1 MLTLNTKARGLRRLK
16 CALDSLSNNVM
27 IADNDRT
34 IVYLNHAVA
43 EFLRQAEPS
52 IRADLPDF
60 RVDALVG
67 SKMDVFHKN
76 PEHQRR
82 MVDALDGLFETT
94 ITVGDAM
101 FDLAAQPVLDDRGRR
116 LGTMVEWRDA
126 ADRLAREDYKA
137 QIDAVGRSQ
146 AVVSFRPDGTLLDAN
161 DRFLSFT
168 GYEPGELAGR
178 HHRALVHESEAAS
191 HDEQAFWSRLAAG
204 EAQTGEFCRARRNGE
219 VLWLQGSYNPLLNHK
234 GKVYKVVMFAI
245 DITDEVEA
253 RQRRQSA
260 QNAIGADI
268 GKITDAVS
276 TASGQAAT
284 VASSSRQAAENVQTM
299 AASIEEL
306 VASVGEINQQLVE
319 ASTVSGQAESDAQKT
334 TMTVAGLSD
343 AVGEIES
350 VVKLIFDIAEQTNLL
365 ALNATIEA
373 ARAGEAGRGF
383 AVVASEVKSLATQ
396 TSKATEEIG
405 QRIAR
410 VQASTGEAV
419 DAIKLI
425 SDTIVTINQITT
437 VISSA
442 VEEQSAT
449 TAEMSSSMQVAAEGV
464 RRIDHGV
471 QEIAMAADLADQ
483 SVQKVQEAASA
494 LG

>member
-34 IVYLNHAVA
+34 IVYLNHSVA
-43 EFLRQAEPS
+43 EVLRQAEPS

-146 AVVSFRPDGTLLDAN
+146 AVVSFQPDGTLLDAN
-161 DRFLSFT
+161 GRFLSFA

-178 HHRALVHESEAAS
+178 HHRALVHESEAAA

-219 VLWLQGSYNPLLNHK
+219 VLWLQGSYNPLLNHE

-253 RQRRQSA
+253 RQRRQS
-260 QNAIGADI
+260 
-268 GKITDAVS
+268 
-276 TASGQAAT
+276 
-284 VASSSRQAAENVQTM
+284 SSRC
-299 AASIEEL
+299 S
-306 VASVGEINQQLVE
+306 
-319 ASTVSGQAESDAQKT
+319 
-334 TMTVAGLSD
+334 
-343 AVGEIES
+343 
-350 VVKLIFDIAEQTNLL
+350 
-365 ALNATIEA
+365 
-373 ARAGEAGRGF
+373 R
-383 AVVASEVKSLATQ
+383 
-396 TSKATEEIG
+396 
-405 QRIAR
+405 
-410 VQASTGEAV
+410 
-419 DAIKLI
+419 
-425 SDTIVTINQITT
+425 
-437 VISSA
+437 
-442 VEEQSAT
+442 
-449 TAEMSSSMQVAAEGV
+449 
-464 RRIDHGV
+464 
-471 QEIAMAADLADQ
+471 
-483 SVQKVQEAASA
+483 
-494 LG
+494 